1 VLVANPGTMS
11 HGLTLTAASVIVW
24 FSPIHSAEIYE
35 QANARIVRPGQKR
48 NTLIVRMEGS
58 DLERR
63 MYDKLQTRTKV
74 QGTLLSM
81 FEK

>member
-1 VLVANPGTMS
+1 
-11 HGLTLTAASVIVW
+11 
-24 FSPIHSAEIYE
+24 
-35 QANARIVRPGQKR
+35 
-48 NTLIVRMEGS
+48 MEGS